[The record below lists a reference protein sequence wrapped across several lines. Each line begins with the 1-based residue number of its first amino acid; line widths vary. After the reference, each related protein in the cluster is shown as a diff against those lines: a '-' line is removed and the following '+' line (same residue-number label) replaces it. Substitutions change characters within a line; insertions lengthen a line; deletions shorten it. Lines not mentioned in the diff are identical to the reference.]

1 MDVLVT
7 GGTGFVGSHLCRELD
22 SRGHGVTA
30 LSRSADGG
38 DLPEGVEVAVGD
50 VTEPETLEEPMID
63 VDVVVNLVA
72 LAPLFQPKGGDA
84 MHERVHLGGTRNV
97 LRVAE
102 AAGVPAIVQMSAL
115 GADPD
120 GETAY
125 IRAKGQAETVV
136 RESDLEWT
144 ILRPSVIFGDG
155 GEFVRFTKALTT
167 PYLTALPGGG
177 RTRFQPIWI
186 GDLAPMLAEAVED
199 DSHRGRTYDIGGP
212 EALSLAAVARMA
224 YRAEGKSLRIVPI
237 PMALTAIGM
246 RLVDPLPFV
255 PFGADQARSL
265 RFDNTVEDNAIG
277 AFGVTESELLTL
289 EEYLGSN

>member
-7 GGTGFVGSHLCRELD
+7 GGTGFVGTHLSRELD
-22 SRGHGVTA
+22 SRGHDVTA

-38 DLPEGVEVAVGD
+38 DLPEGVDVAVGD
-50 VTEPETLEEPMID
+50 VTDPETLAEPMAD
-63 VDVVVNLVA
+63 QDVVVNLVA
-72 LAPLFQPKGGDA
+72 LAPLFQPKGGDV
-84 MHERVHLGGTRNV
+84 MHERVHLDGTRNV
-97 LRVAE
+97 VE
-102 AAGVPAIVQMSAL
+102 AATSAGVPTIVQMSAL

-125 IRAKGQAETVV
+125 IRAKGRAEQVV
-136 RESDLEWT
+136 WESDLDWT
-144 ILRPSVIFGDG
+144 IFRPSVIFGDG
-155 GEFVRFTKALTT
+155 GEFVRFTRALTT

-186 GDLAPMLAEAVED
+186 GDLAPMLAAAIED
-199 DSHRGRTYDIGGP
+199 DSHRGQTYDIGGP
-212 EALSLAAVARMA
+212 EPVTLAAVARMT
-224 YRAEGKSLRIVPI
+224 YRAEGKPLWIVPI

-265 RFDNTVEDNAIG
+265 RFDNTVLTNDVE
-277 AFGVTESELLTL
+277 AFGRTESDLLGL
-289 EEYLGSN
+289 PEYLSAD